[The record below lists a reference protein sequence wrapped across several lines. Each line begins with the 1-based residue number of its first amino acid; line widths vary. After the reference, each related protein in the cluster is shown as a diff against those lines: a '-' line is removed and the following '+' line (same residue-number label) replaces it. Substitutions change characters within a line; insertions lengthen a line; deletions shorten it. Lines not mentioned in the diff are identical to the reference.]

1 MNNLLISSGINKKS
15 SKVNW
20 RTPQLV
26 IAPTKTGFYC
36 CFVLLF
42 LEFGVVCVL
51 IASHS
56 GDLRVML
63 SAWWCP
69 VARVGLV
76 EGVFGEEVAVIFL
89 NFAWAERG
97 LLGKSSAFLVI
108 QFTLLL
114 DFRRWPFL
122 ISAHIATA
130 LINSSNWLSLVDRSR
145 FLRHWRF
152 AA

>member
-1 MNNLLISSGINKKS
+1 M
-15 SKVNW
+15 NW
-20 RTPQLV
+20 RTPHSR
-26 IAPTKTGFYC
+26 APSRLICYRYQTICYCFYV
-36 CFVLLF
+36 FMF
-42 LEFGVVCVL
+42 
-51 IASHS
+51 
-56 GDLRVML
+56 LRVCDVCLFCCVCFSFVNLRVVL
-63 SAWWCP
+63 SAWWRP
-69 VARVGLV
+69 VARVGCV
-76 EGVFGEEVAVIFL
+76 EGVLGEKAGVIFL

-97 LLGKSSAFLVI
+97 LLGKSSAFLVL

-130 LINSSNWLSLVDRSR
+130 LINSSNGLGLVDRIR